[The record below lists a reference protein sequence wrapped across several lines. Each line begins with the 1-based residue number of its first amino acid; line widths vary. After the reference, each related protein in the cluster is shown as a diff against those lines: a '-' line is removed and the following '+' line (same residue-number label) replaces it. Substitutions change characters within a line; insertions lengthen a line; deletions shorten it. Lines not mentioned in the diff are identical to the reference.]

1 MDRPEARTLGRNEQV
16 QQKELLS
23 DVEFVDSN
31 NPFDSFDLLKINFK
45 RISPD
50 VSSVDQVTRRMV

>member
-1 MDRPEARTLGRNEQV
+1 MDQTDARTLERNEQA

-50 VSSVDQVTRRMV
+50 IS